1 MGNALNF
8 ENAGKEPNMRRPSPN
23 RNPAKYILPSLLI
36 VGSASLGA
44 TYLNNTDVEVTT
56 NASNDNTGGLEKVVS
71 RTPQLY
77 NLDFVNDKG
86 EIEKE
91 KYSVNSSGVIFHI
104 DGVEVPLTNYEL
116 FNNVLSPNPHTD
128 SSTCALVYRL
138 KDAQDPTITASFNGF
153 EDILNTYNCNKN

>member
-8 ENAGKEPNMRRPSPN
+8 ENAGKEPNMRRPSSN
-23 RNPAKYILPSLLI
+23 RNPTKYILPSLLI

-56 NASNDNTGGLEKVVS
+56 KASNGDAGGLEKVVS
-71 RTPQLY
+71 RTPQFY
-77 NLDFVNDKG
+77 NLDFVDDKG
-86 EIEKE
+86 KITQE
-91 KYSVNSSGVIFHI
+91 KYSVDSSGITFHI
-104 DGVEVPLTNYEL
+104 DGVKVPLTNYEL

-128 SSTCALVYRL
+128 PSTCALVYRL
-138 KDAQDPTITASFNGF
+138 KDAQDPTITTSFNGF